1 MAWSEGFY
9 SGGRH
14 MAGEKSYEG
23 INARIKEGK
32 AVVLTAEEVKRMS
45 EEQGIK
51 EVAKKVDV
59 VTTATFGPMCSSGAF
74 INFGHSDPP
83 IRMSKVWLNDV
94 PAYAG
99 LAAVDAYI
107 GATEVSE
114 TQHEY
119 GGAHVIEELIAGK
132 DVRLRAL
139 GSGTDCYPRKELEAI
154 IKKDSVNECFLLNPR
169 NAYQNYGSA
178 TNSSDR
184 TLYTYMGIL
193 LPGFGNVT
201 YSTAGEM
208 SPLLNDPELRTI
220 GIGTRI
226 FFGGAQGFVAWNGTQ
241 FNTEIERTVDGVPTE
256 PAATLCLIGN
266 MKEMNTEFI
275 KAAIFERYGISLFV
289 GVGVPIP
296 ILDEEMAKFVSIRDE
311 HIKTKVCD
319 YALGG
324 HPVVASVNY
333 RQLKSGSVEI
343 KGKRIRT
350 GSLSSIYK
358 ARIISEKLREWIEK
372 GDFLLSSPV
381 EHLPRRSEF
390 KKMETRGEA

>member
-1 MAWSEGFY
+1 
-9 SGGRH
+9 
-14 MAGEKSYEG
+14 
-23 INARIKEGK
+23 
-32 AVVLTAEEVKRMS
+32 
-45 EEQGIK
+45 
-51 EVAKKVDV
+51 
-59 VTTATFGPMCSSGAF
+59 
-74 INFGHSDPP
+74 
-83 IRMSKVWLNDV
+83 
-94 PAYAG
+94 
-99 LAAVDAYI
+99 
-107 GATEVSE
+107 
-114 TQHEY
+114 
-119 GGAHVIEELIAGK
+119 
-132 DVRLRAL
+132 
-139 GSGTDCYPRKELEAI
+139 
-154 IKKDSVNECFLLNPR
+154 
-169 NAYQNYGSA
+169 
-178 TNSSDR
+178 
-184 TLYTYMGIL
+184 MGIL